1 MERSNGRWRDRLR
14 TLLTRSLLDSVSRA
28 IPGNLNNLLAPEEE
42 DQKGQ
47 KGRVG
52 STKIFRFDKDKL
64 EYKISLFDK
73 TIPQSDFPVLF
84 LRNGFKQTI
93 TPNRSGP

>member
-1 MERSNGRWRDRLR
+1 MERPNGRWRDQLR
-14 TLLTRSLLDSVSRA
+14 ALLTRSLLDIVSSA
-28 IPGNLNNLLAPEEE
+28 VPGNFNNLLAPEEE
-42 DQKGQ
+42 DQTGR

-52 STKIFRFDKDKL
+52 GTKMFRFDKDKV

-73 TIPQSDFPVLF
+73 TISQSDFPAVF

-93 TPNRSGP
+93 MPK